1 MPDPEVKLKF
11 SGDQASAERAIATLE
26 RKIQQLENNARHST
40 KSMRTGVTD
49 FISAL
54 TGISGPIQAAS
65 KAMQVFKADWDDLL
79 SRQRAAGDATEV
91 FARELQQAANN
102 ADVPLSEVKA
112 RLMDIVKT
120 AQITPAAAAKLLNI
134 GQAAKGTLDESAID
148 KTIIAASKVSAL
160 DEGTMEGLV
169 NTSLDIRKQI
179 EGTTAEQSLGFILGA
194 MAKTRVPDTEKFTK
208 NVLPSII
215 GVTKLDNTPLEFSAA
230 LSAGITQAASDT
242 EGRKSRTAMTAL
254 ALQLR
259 DAFPELENTETRVR
273 ALQESPELRDA
284 FLRGGTVNGKK
295 LSKMKFDV
303 TGPDGEVLQLDTDRA
318 SFERQMVPAMEQVL
332 TKGTFASNM
341 LEEALKAT
349 PSLADSEAAFKRR
362 AADQAA
368 DPNLRLALNAQRGRV
383 DADLKKV
390 NDLQGAEDAIARTR
404 TDEQLKSA
412 GFGSGQRYMIFAG
425 ANARYMFGGDEAN
438 YSQSLSD
445 AVEAQ
450 REGLET
456 YAQSAAEEGWDP
468 TAVNRQLEV
477 LTEIRDSLRQD
488 RLRPV
493 DRNGQ
498 VENKE

>member
-1 MPDPEVKLKF
+1 MPDPEVKMKF
-11 SGDQASAERAIATLE
+11 SGDAASAERAIATLE
-26 RKIQQLENNARHST
+26 RKISQLENHSRQSN
-40 KSMRTGVTD
+40 KAMRLGVVD
-49 FISAL
+49 FVSAL

-65 KAMQVFKADWDDLL
+65 KAMQIFKQDWDDLL

-91 FARELQQAANN
+91 FARELQAAANN
-102 ADVPLSEVKA
+102 ADAPLADVKA
-112 RLMDIVKT
+112 RLMEIVKT
-120 AQITPAAAAKLLNI
+120 AQVAPATAAKLLNI
-134 GQAAKGTLDESAID
+134 GQAAKGPLDESAID

-169 NTSLDIRKQI
+169 NTSLGIQKQFD
-179 EGTTAEQSLGFILGA
+179 GVNAEQSIGFTLGA
-194 MAKTRVPDTEKFTK
+194 MSRTRVDQTEKFAK
-208 NVLPSII
+208 NVLPGII
-215 GVTKLDNTPLEFSAA
+215 GVSRLDNTPLEFAAA
-230 LSAGITQAASDT
+230 LSAGITQAADDQ

-273 ALQESPELRDA
+273 ALQENPELRDA

-332 TKGTFASNM
+332 TQGTFAAHT
-341 LEEALKAT
+341 LEETLKAT

-362 AADQAA
+362 AAEQAA
-368 DPNLRLALNAQRGRV
+368 DKNIRLAMNAQRGRV
-383 DADLKKV
+383 QTELAKV
-390 NDLQGAEDAIARTR
+390 SDLQGAEDAIARTK
-404 TDEQLKSA
+404 TEESLKSA
-412 GFGSGQRYMIFAG
+412 GFSGSQRYMIFAG
-425 ANARYMFGGDEAN
+425 ANTRYMFGGEDAN

-445 AVEAQ
+445 AIDAQ
-450 REGLET
+450 REGLQT
-456 YAQSAAEEGWDP
+456 YAQSAAAEGWDP
-468 TAVNRQLEV
+468 TAINRQLDV

-493 DRNGQ
+493 ARNGQ